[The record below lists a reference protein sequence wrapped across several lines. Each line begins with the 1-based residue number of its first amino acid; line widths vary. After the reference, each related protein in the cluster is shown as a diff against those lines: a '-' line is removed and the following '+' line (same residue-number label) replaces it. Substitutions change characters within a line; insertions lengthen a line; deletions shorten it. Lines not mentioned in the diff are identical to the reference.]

1 MNMNKQAVSVS
12 RLQKASQKVGS
23 WILLKVL
30 FILVLS
36 MHPIFLN
43 AQKETGKSAGWL
55 RRVLLTNDDGISE
68 TRLWALGKA
77 FSKVSATYIVAS
89 FEDRS
94 GTSNVS
100 GLGKYKRSLF
110 VKREYMSENLVAYG
124 VAGYPA
130 DCVAFGIKGLLKDQ
144 PPDLVVSG
152 INSGPN
158 LGDDAWFGSGTIG
171 AARAAAFLGF
181 PAIAVSGLDDD
192 DKEMVRWVTQ
202 WVVRFAQSKIVKE
215 LKPGEYLTVSIPTVR
230 PSEIKGIKIVQR
242 TPSVRDFQWEKV
254 WEEGEESDDE
264 TEAVWIVRVK
274 GISKVPPSDSD
285 GVWYRKGYIVIVPMR
300 VGENDEILVNKLR
313 TRKNELPEWP
323 LKKQ

>member
-1 MNMNKQAVSVS
+1 MNMNRQAVS
-12 RLQKASQKVGS
+12 RLQETSKKAGR
-23 WILLKVL
+23 WILLNVIFIVL
-30 FILVLS
+30 LS

-43 AQKETGKSAGWL
+43 AQKKAEKSAKWPQ
-55 RRVLLTNDDGISE
+55 RVLLTNDDGISE
-68 TRLWALGKA
+68 ARLWALGKA
-77 FSKVSATYIVAS
+77 FSKVSDTYIVAS

-94 GTSNVS
+94 GTSNLT
-100 GLGKYKRSLF
+100 GIGKYKRSLF
-110 VKREYMSENLVAYG
+110 VKRDYMSENLTAYG

-130 DCVAFGIKGLLKDQ
+130 DCVAFGIKGLLKDH

-158 LGDDAWFGSGTIG
+158 LGDESWFGSGTIG
-171 AARAAAFLGF
+171 AARTAAFLGF

-192 DKEMVRWVTQ
+192 DKKMVQLVTQ
-202 WVVRFAQSKIVKE
+202 WVVRLAQSRIVKE
-215 LKPGEYLTVSIPTVR
+215 LKPGEYLTVSIPRVQ

-242 TPSVRDFQWEKV
+242 TPPVRDFWFEKV
-254 WEEGEESDDE
+254 WEETEEGDDE
-264 TEAVWIVRVK
+264 REEVWMAHRT

-285 GVWYRKGYIVIVPMR
+285 GVWYQKGYIVVVPMR